1 MSDQMTVEDIY
12 AYIEEKPRTAHIGV
26 VRKDGRPHV
35 STIWVIVD
43 GEDIVFT
50 SWHTSVKGY
59 ALARTGQAALCIDDT
74 ADGSSYVTIEGTVTI
89 DPDPEQSRIWATK
102 LGGKY
107 MGAERADE
115 FGARNGIP
123 GEYVYRLT
131 PVHMSGVRGVT
142 D

>member
-1 MSDQMTVEDIY
+1 MSRTMSPEEIY
-12 AYIEEKPRTAHIGV
+12 AYIEEKPRTAHLAV

-35 STIWVIVD
+35 SVIWVIVD

-50 SWHTSVKGY
+50 SWHTSVKGH
-59 ALARTGQAALCIDDT
+59 ALARTGQAALSVDDT
-74 ADGSSYVTIEGTVTI
+74 AEGSSYVTIEGTVTI
-89 DPDPEQSRIWATK
+89 DPDPEQSRIWATR

-107 MGAERADE
+107 MGADRAKE

-131 PVHMSGVRGVT
+131 PARMSGARGIT